1 MPRTR
6 LIRKFI
12 RRMIPRD
19 LRDPK
24 GLTVME
30 IIVALAIM
38 AVALVA
44 IWGLVG
50 NAITSFG
57 VGEDFLDV
65 QQNARQAL
73 EKFGEETRW
82 TTQLISDANFFNRA
96 PAATLPP
103 ACTGDLCAESVNL
116 EIPRGNPVVPE
127 CSYYVRFSRDP
138 STSTFTRQVKPDPG
152 QGTPYGTAACVTA
165 TTTLANFVS
174 GINMTYCNSAGTCV
188 NQSTTVTLAEVVRI
202 NADITV
208 SKVSNGRQQQ
218 RDVSSNVLLRNVGA
232 VASPVGSTPT
242 PTSPP
247 RPTPGRQFQTPTT
260 TATAS
265 ATTTAT
271 RTATRTGTA
280 TVTATRTATRT
291 ATATVTATRTA
302 TVTPTG
308 PTPTATRT
316 ATRTATVTPTATR
329 TATRTAT
336 VTPTATRTP
345 TATVSATRTAT
356 RTPTATVS
364 ATRTATVTPTATV
377 SATRTATATV
387 TPTVTP
393 TATVTATP
401 LPR

>member
-1 MPRTR
+1 MPRIR

-44 IWGLVG
+44 IWGVVG

-82 TTQLISDANFFNRA
+82 TTQLISDATFFTRSGG
-96 PAATLPP
+96 TPP
-103 ACTGDLCAESVNL
+103 TPCTGDLCAESVNL
-116 EIPRGNPVVPE
+116 DIPPGNPIIPE
-127 CSYYVRFSRDP
+127 CAYYVRFSRD
-138 STSTFTRQVKPDPG
+138 TATKTFVRQIEPASPISG
-152 QGTPYGTAACVTA
+152 SACVSGS
-165 TTTLANFVS
+165 TTLAQFVS
-174 GINMTYCNSAGTCV
+174 GINMTYCNAAGTCV
-188 NQSTTVTLAEVVRI
+188 NQSTTVALTEVVRI

-232 VASPVGSTPT
+232 VSSPVGSTPT

-260 TATAS
+260 TATA
-265 ATTTAT
+265 
-271 RTATRTGTA
+271 TA

-291 ATATVTATRTA
+291 ATM
-302 TVTPTG
+302 TPTG
-308 PTPTATRT
+308 PTPTATQT

-345 TATVSATRTAT
+345 TA
-356 RTPTATVS
+356 
-364 ATRTATVTPTATV
+364 
-377 SATRTATATV
+377 
-387 TPTVTP
+387 
-393 TATVTATP
+393 
-401 LPR
+401 